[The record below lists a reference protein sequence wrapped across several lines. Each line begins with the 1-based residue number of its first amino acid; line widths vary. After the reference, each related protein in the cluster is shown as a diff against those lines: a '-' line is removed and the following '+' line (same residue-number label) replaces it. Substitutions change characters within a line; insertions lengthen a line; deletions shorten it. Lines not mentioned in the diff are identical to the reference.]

1 VTHTALSSRSTPV
14 AVRYA
19 LRHPERVAKLI
30 LFEGVVCDA
39 KDPRA
44 PAAAAEPIIDWRPG
58 PRAGRSKAAAG

>member
-1 VTHTALSSRSTPV
+1 M
-14 AVRYA
+14 
-19 LRHPERVAKLI
+19 I